1 LRWKDCFSFCNLCFH
16 KAAKWRDKHKETLLD
31 HPLLQALVERHGLP
45 VVDDATIEGFFA
57 SNGRH
62 ALLLFSGVGAPRP
75 ETSDVAVLFPELL
88 KMFSGHLRG
97 ALVAPEAE
105 AALKTRF
112 QVFVFPSLVVTRDGQ
127 PVAVLPKILDWAD
140 YREKIAQAL
149 APDAPVLVAAQ
160 KPKTEF
166 AFVRQGE

>member
-1 LRWKDCFSFCNLCFH
+1 M
-16 KAAKWRDKHKETLLD
+16 D
-31 HPLLQALVERHGLP
+31 HPLLKALVARHG
-45 VVDDATIEGFFA
+45 VATVDEASIDTFFA
-57 SNGRH
+57 SCDARH
-62 ALLLFSGVGAPRP
+62 ALLFFSGAGAPRP

-88 KMFSGHLRG
+88 KMFAGHVRG

-127 PVAVLPKILDWAD
+127 PVGVLPKILDWAD
-140 YREKIAQAL
+140 YQQKIAAAL

-160 KPKTEF
+160 GPKTEF